1 MKERGNDNKS
11 SRILVL
17 CCYKMAE
24 DVQMLFFLERLKRK
38 YPLRICMIPEETGTS
53 QGMLEQEGWST
64 NLPERVL
71 EEIDFVLLAGMPN
84 KMIDSLENG
93 LLEEPEVKL
102 LTLCFTNRMQVYL
115 WEENPWKESAFL
127 PEPVQR
133 LQEKK
138 IKICD
143 MYRIQF
149 LRKQELE
156 KMFGG
161 MEKEQENPEK
171 NTGIWESAANN
182 EKHHMYTME
191 DVAAWDSR
199 VIIPKGAY
207 FTPLAADYIRE
218 KKICVEY
225 Q

>member
-17 CCYKMAE
+17 CCSKMVE
-24 DVQMLFFLERLKRK
+24 DVRMLFFLEKLKRK
-38 YPLRICMIPEETGTS
+38 YPLRICMISEETGTS
-53 QGMLEQEGWST
+53 KMMLEKEGWST

-71 EEIDFVLLAGMPN
+71 EEIDFVLLAEMPS

-93 LLEEPEVKL
+93 LLQEPEVKL
-102 LTLCFTNRMQVYL
+102 LTLCFANRMQVYL

-138 IKICD
+138 KKICD
-143 MYRIQF
+143 MYHIQV
-149 LRKQELE
+149 LRKPKLE
-156 KMFGG
+156 KVFDS
-161 MEKEQENPEK
+161 MEKDQEISGENI
-171 NTGIWESAANN
+171 GVWESAVNN

-191 DVAAWDSR
+191 DVITWDSR
-199 VIIPKGAY
+199 VIISKGAY
-207 FTPLAADYIRE
+207 FTPLAADYIKE

-225 Q
+225 L